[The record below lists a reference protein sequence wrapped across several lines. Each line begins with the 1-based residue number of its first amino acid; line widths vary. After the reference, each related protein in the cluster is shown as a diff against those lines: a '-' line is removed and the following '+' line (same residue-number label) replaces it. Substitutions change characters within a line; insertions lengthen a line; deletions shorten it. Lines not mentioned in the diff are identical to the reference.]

1 MIPDDG
7 ADAAI
12 LSMSTE
18 ATLKKAKLEGHRH
31 LFFTQK
37 MTETVA
43 QRLNLENQQR
53 QALDKDEFMLHLQPK
68 VNLAS
73 GEITSV
79 ETLVRWDDPRTGLVP
94 PDLFISTPEETGL
107 IYDVGRWAC
116 IKRCVTIC
124 AGETLAC
131 MPCVSR

>member
-7 ADAAI
+7 ADAVI
-12 LSMSTE
+12 LFMNTE
-18 ATLKKAKLEGHRH
+18 ATLKKAKLEGHRY
-31 LFFTQK
+31 LFYTQQ

-43 QRLNLENQQR
+43 QHLNLENQLR
-53 QALDKDEFMLHLQPK
+53 QALDKDEFMLHYQLK

-79 ETLVRWDDPRTGLVP
+79 ETFIRWDDPRTGLVR
-94 PDLFISTPEETGL
+94 PDLFIPTLEETGL

-131 MPCVSR
+131 MLCVSR